1 VFNRLLIANR
11 GEIACRI
18 IHTAKRLG
26 VQTVAVYSDA
36 DADARHVA
44 LADQAFRIGPPSAAQ
59 SYLDA
64 DKVIAAALESGAQA
78 VHPGYGFLSE
88 NAAFAEA
95 CAKAGLVFVGPPAG
109 AIRAM
114 GEKHAAKAL
123 MVEAGVPVVPGY
135 HGDDQDDETLT
146 EAAAGIGYPVLIK
159 ATSGGGGKGMRR
171 VDQAEDFA
179 EALAG
184 ARREGQASFGDDRVL
199 IEKYLEIPRHIEVQ
213 VFADSHGN
221 AVHLFERDCSLQRR
235 HQKVIEEAPA
245 PGLAADRRAAMG
257 EAAVKAALAV
267 GYQGA
272 GTVEFIVDVA
282 NGLADAPFYFMEM
295 NTRLQVE
302 HPVTEMI
309 TGVDLVAWQLSVAA
323 GSKLPRSQNELSING
338 HALEVRLYAEN
349 PARNFMPATGTLS
362 RLRFAD
368 HDRHVRIDTGVVEG
382 DVVTPFYDP
391 MIAKIIVWDENRD
404 RALSRLRGAIKNTEV
419 VGVKTNL
426 GFLGHIAANPHF
438 AAAELDTGFIE
449 RHQDVLIPPPTPTP
463 RRVLA
468 LAALAVLLERADDA
482 EATAWNNADA
492 TSPWHSVAGW
502 RLNDDGHD
510 EIKFVDDDAVIGVP
524 VRYVDGGVGGGF
536 VFDFADGAIEA
547 AGRLEDDDRLV
558 AVLDGV
564 RTAVTVI
571 HDADAVTVIEHSM
584 IYALGFFDPLSA
596 AEEEVE
602 SGGGVVAPL
611 PGKVIAL
618 LVEAGAVVEKGTPL
632 MIVEAMKMEHTITA
646 PAAGSIAAFRY
657 AAGDAVDEGALLVDF
672 EPAQT

>member
-1 VFNRLLIANR
+1 MFNRILTANR

-18 IHTAKRLG
+18 IQTAKRLG

-36 DADARHVA
+36 DADAHHVA
-44 LADQAFRIGPPSAAQ
+44 LADQAFRIGPAAAAE

-64 DKVIAAALESGAQA
+64 DKIIAAALDAGAQA

-88 NAAFAEA
+88 NAAFADA
-95 CAKAGLVFVGPPAG
+95 CAKAGLVFIGPPAS

-135 HGDDQDDETLT
+135 HGDDQDDKTLT

-171 VDQAEDFA
+171 VDKPADFA

-199 IEKYLEIPRHIEVQ
+199 IERYLEIPRHIEVQ
-213 VFADSHGN
+213 VFADGQGN

-245 PGLAADRRAAMG
+245 PGLTALRRAAMG

-282 NGLADAPFYFMEM
+282 KGLDDAPFYFMEM

-309 TGVDLVAWQLSVAA
+309 TGVDLVAWQLGVAA
-323 GSKLPRSQNELSING
+323 GGALPLSQDELAING

-349 PARNFMPATGTLS
+349 PAKNFMPSTGTLS

-368 HDRHVRIDTGVVEG
+368 DDHHVRIDTGVVEG
-382 DVVTPFYDP
+382 DVVTPYYDP
-391 MIAKIIVWDENRD
+391 MIAKIIVWDENRA
-404 RALSRLRGAIKNTEV
+404 RALSRLRGAIKQTEV

-449 RHQDVLIPPPTPTP
+449 RHQDVLIPPPVPTP
-463 RRVLA
+463 RRILA

-482 EATAWNNADA
+482 EQTAWNNADA

-502 RLNDDGHD
+502 RLNDNGHD
-510 EIKFVDDDAVIGVP
+510 EIKFVDDDEVIGVP
-524 VRYVDGGVGGGF
+524 VRYVDGGF
-536 VFDFADGAIEA
+536 VFDFADGAIA
-547 AGRLEDDDRLV
+547 AQGRRERDDRMI

-564 RTAVTVI
+564 RATVTVI
-571 HDADAVTVIEHSM
+571 HHKDAVTVMENSM
-584 IYALGFFDPLSA
+584 IYPLEFFDPLSA
-596 AEEEVE
+596 VEEEVE

-618 LVEAGAVVEKGTPL
+618 LVEVGAEVEKGAPL

-646 PAAGSIAAFRY
+646 PAAGSITAFRF